1 MISKGHESEAAAL
14 KEEKVL
20 DKRIM
25 AARQAAGFSITEA
38 AQKLGFK
45 NYQTLS
51 AIEKGARN
59 INAHELIMM
68 ARLYGRNLDYFLES
82 DVAPDPVP
90 LWRHEVKPALKAR
103 KTDVNQIQRQFLSF
117 LENYSNLEHL
127 LGLKRRWKDIQK
139 NYDRDDFSVN
149 GFEQADKLG
158 ADIHNF
164 LDLGSRPSLN
174 LLNVLENTLRFK
186 ILHLSL
192 GDGVSGAS
200 LVDNI
205 LGVGILINA
214 KDAPWRRNFDLAHEL
229 FHVIT
234 WNVFS
239 PEEIGNGTTKTRPEQ
254 YADIFASS
262 LLLPEA
268 HLLNALKET
277 ATDNEIRVID
287 IIELAKEF
295 GVSTEAVLWRL
306 VNLKKLKK
314 SQAQRVLDNPKFRD
328 LDRSM
333 RRRLYSGDR
342 LSKFPSRFISL
353 ACRCLMEGKISR
365 GAFAEYLEIDRAEI
379 DDYLDAAG
387 FVEGNYAKIAAA

>member
-14 KEEKVL
+14 KEEETL

-25 AARQAAGFSITEA
+25 AARQAAGFSITKA

-51 AIEKGARN
+51 AIEKGTRK

-82 DVAPDPVP
+82 DVATDPVL

-103 KTDVNQIQRQFLSF
+103 KTDVNQVQRQFLSF

-127 LGLKRRWKDIQK
+127 LGLKRRWKDVQK
-139 NYDRDDFSVN
+139 NYDRDDFSYN

-164 LDLGSRPSLN
+164 LDLGSHPSLN
-174 LLNVLENTLRFK
+174 LLNVLENKLRFK

-200 LVDNI
+200 VVDNI
-205 LGVGILINA
+205 LGVGILINTQ
-214 KDAPWRRNFDLAHEL
+214 DAPWRRNFDLAHEL
-229 FHVIT
+229 FHIIT

-239 PEEIGNGTTKTRPEQ
+239 PEEIGNGTAKTRPEQ

-262 LLLPEA
+262 LLLPET
-268 HLLNALKET
+268 HLLDALKET
-277 ATDNEIRVID
+277 ATSNKIRFVD
-287 IIELAKEF
+287 LIELAKDF
-295 GVSTEAVLWRL
+295 GVSSEAIPWRL
-306 VNLKKLKK
+306 VNLDILKK
-314 SQAQRVLDNPKFRD
+314 SQVQKMLDNPDFRD
-328 LDRSM
+328 VDRTQ
-333 RRRLYSGDR
+333 RRSLYSEGKP
-342 LSKFPSRFISL
+342 SKFPSRFISL
-353 ACRCLMEGKISR
+353 ACRCLLEGKISR
-365 GAFAEYLEIDRAEI
+365 GTFAEYLEIDRAEI
-379 DDYLDAAG
+379 DEYLVEAG
-387 FVEGNYAKIAAA
+387 FMEQNYEKIAAA

>member
-1 MISKGHESEAAAL
+1 MISKG

-25 AARQAAGFSITEA
+25 AARQAAGFSITES

-51 AIEKGARN
+51 AIEKGARK
-59 INAHELIMM
+59 INAHELVMM
-68 ARLYGRNLDYFLES
+68 ARLYGRTLDYFLES

-90 LWRHEVKPALKAR
+90 LWRKTT
-103 KTDVNQIQRQFLSF
+103 KTDINQIQRQFLSF
-117 LENYSNLEHL
+117 LESYSNLEHL
-127 LGLKRRWKDIQK
+127 LGLKRRWKDVQK

-158 ADIHNF
+158 SDIHNF

-174 LLNVLENTLRFK
+174 LLNVLENKFRFK

-200 LVDNI
+200 VVDNI

-214 KDAPWRRNFDLAHEL
+214 KDAPWRKNFDLAHEL
-229 FHVIT
+229 FHIVT

-262 LLLPEA
+262 LLLPET
-268 HLLNALKET
+268 HLLDALKET
-277 ATDNEIRVID
+277 ATDNEIRFVD
-287 IIELAKEF
+287 IIELAKDF
-295 GVSTEAVLWRL
+295 GVSSEAILWRL
-306 VNLKKLKK
+306 VNLDRLKK
-314 SQAQRVLDNPKFRD
+314 SQVQKILDDPDFRD
-328 LDRSM
+328 VDRT
-333 RRRLYSGDR
+333 RRRSLYSEGKP
-342 LSKFPSRFISL
+342 SKFPSRFISL
-353 ACRCLMEGKISR
+353 ACRCMLEGKISR
-365 GAFAEYLEIDRAEI
+365 GTFAEYLEIDRAEI
-379 DDYLDAAG
+379 DEYLVEAG
-387 FVEGNYAKIAAA
+387 FMEQNYEKIAVA

>member
-1 MISKGHESEAAAL
+1 MISKG
-14 KEEKVL
+14 KEKEVL

-68 ARLYGRNLDYFLES
+68 ARLYGRSLDYFLES

-90 LWRHEVKPALKAR
+90 LWRKAR
-103 KTDVNQIQRQFLSF
+103 KTDVNQIQCQFLSF

-127 LGLKRRWKDIQK
+127 LGLKRRWKDVQK

-158 ADIHNF
+158 AEIHNF
-164 LDLGSRPSLN
+164 LDLGSRPSFN
-174 LLNVLENTLRFK
+174 LLNVLENKLRFK

-192 GDGVSGAS
+192 RGGASGAS
-200 LVDNI
+200 VVDNTI
-205 LGVGILINA
+205 GVGILINVN
-214 KDAPWRRNFDLAHEL
+214 DAPWRRNFDLAHEL
-229 FHVIT
+229 FHIIT

-268 HLLNALKET
+268 HLLDTLKET

-295 GVSTEAVLWRL
+295 GVSTEAVFWRL

-314 SQAQRVLDNPKFRD
+314 SQALKALDNPKFRD
-328 LDRSM
+328 LDRNM
-333 RRRLYSGDR
+333 RRRLYSKDR
-342 LSKFPSRFISL
+342 PSKFPSRFISL

-365 GAFAEYLEIDRAEI
+365 GTFAAYLEIDRAEI
-379 DDYLDAAG
+379 DDYLEAAG

>member
-1 MISKGHESEAAAL
+1 MISKG

-25 AARQAAGFSITEA
+25 AARQAVGFSITEA

-51 AIEKGARN
+51 AIEKGARK

-68 ARLYGRNLDYFLES
+68 ARLYGRTLDYFLES
-82 DVAPDPVP
+82 DVASDPVP
-90 LWRHEVKPALKAR
+90 LWRKTT
-103 KTDVNQIQRQFLSF
+103 KTDINQIQRQFLSF
-117 LENYSNLEHL
+117 LESYSNLEHL

-158 ADIHNF
+158 SDIHNF

-174 LLNVLENTLRFK
+174 LLNVLENKLRFK

-200 LVDNI
+200 VVDNI

-262 LLLPEA
+262 LLLPET
-268 HLLNALKET
+268 HLLDALKET
-277 ATDNEIRVID
+277 ATDNEIRFVD
-287 IIELAKEF
+287 IIELAKDF
-295 GVSTEAVLWRL
+295 GVSSEAILWRL
-306 VNLKKLKK
+306 VNLDRLKK
-314 SQAQRVLDNPKFRD
+314 SQVQKILDDPDFRD
-328 LDRSM
+328 VDRT
-333 RRRLYSGDR
+333 RRRSLYSEGKP
-342 LSKFPSRFISL
+342 SKFPSRFISL
-353 ACRCLMEGKISR
+353 ACRCMLEAKISR
-365 GAFAEYLEIDRAEI
+365 GTFAEYLEIDRAEI
-379 DDYLDAAG
+379 DEYLVEAG
-387 FVEGNYAKIAAA
+387 FMEQNYEKIAFA

>member
-1 MISKGHESEAAAL
+1 MISKG

-25 AARQAAGFSITEA
+25 AARQSAGFSITEA
-38 AQKLGFK
+38 AQKLGFN

-68 ARLYGRNLDYFLES
+68 ARLYGRTLDYFLES
-82 DVAPDPVP
+82 DVASDPVP
-90 LWRHEVKPALKAR
+90 LWRKTT
-103 KTDVNQIQRQFLSF
+103 KTDINQIQRQFLSF
-117 LENYSNLEHL
+117 LESYSNLEHL
-127 LGLKRRWKDIQK
+127 LGLKRRWKDVQK

-158 ADIHNF
+158 SDIHNF

-174 LLNVLENTLRFK
+174 LLNVLENKLRFK

-200 LVDNI
+200 VVDNI

-229 FHVIT
+229 FHIVT

-262 LLLPEA
+262 LLLPET
-268 HLLNALKET
+268 HLLDALKET
-277 ATDNEIRVID
+277 ATDNKIRFVD
-287 IIELAKEF
+287 IIELAKDF
-295 GVSTEAVLWRL
+295 GVSSEAILWRL
-306 VNLKKLKK
+306 VNLDRLKK
-314 SQAQRVLDNPKFRD
+314 SQVQKILDDPDFRD
-328 LDRSM
+328 VDRT
-333 RRRLYSGDR
+333 RRRSLYSEGKP
-342 LSKFPSRFISL
+342 SKFPSRFISL
-353 ACRCLMEGKISR
+353 ACSCMLEGKISR
-365 GAFAEYLEIDRAEI
+365 GTFAEYLEIDRAEI
-379 DDYLDAAG
+379 DEYLVEAG
-387 FVEGNYAKIAAA
+387 FMEQNYEKIAVA

>member
-1 MISKGHESEAAAL
+1 MISNGN
-14 KEEKVL
+14 EEHIL

-25 AARQAAGFSITEA
+25 AAREAAGFSITQA

-51 AIEKGARN
+51 AIEKGIRK
-59 INAHELIMM
+59 INVHELIMM

-82 DVAPDPVP
+82 DVAPDPLP
-90 LWRHEVKPALKAR
+90 LWRKVG
-103 KTDVNQIQRQFLSF
+103 KTDVNQIQRQFFSF

-139 NYDRDDFSVN
+139 NYDRDDFSYN

-174 LLNVLENTLRFK
+174 LRNVLENKLRFK

-200 LVDNI
+200 VVDNA

-214 KDAPWRRNFDLAHEL
+214 NDAPWRRNFDLAHEL
-229 FHVIT
+229 FHIIT

-239 PEEIGNGTTKTRPEQ
+239 PEEIGDGATKTRPEQ

-262 LLLPEA
+262 LLLPEN
-268 HLLNALKET
+268 HLRETLKET
-277 ATDNEIRVID
+277 ATDNEIRIID

-306 VNLKKLKK
+306 VNLKVIKRPLAEK
-314 SQAQRVLDNPKFRD
+314 ALDNPNFRD
-328 LDRSM
+328 LDCDM
-333 RRRLYSGDR
+333 RQMLYEKDGPSR
-342 LSKFPSRFISL
+342 FPSRFISL

-365 GAFAEYLEIDRAEI
+365 GVFAEYLEIDRSEI
-379 DDYLDAAG
+379 DDYLAAVG
-387 FVEGNYAKIAAA
+387 FGEESYAKIAAA